1 MHNTH
6 ERILIYTIMKKT
18 LLTVCAAVASIALV
32 SCNNSTTEEKTE
44 AEQTTVETAT
54 AVSASIVYFDIDR
67 VMAGYDMANELSSTV
82 QDKINSIEKDLKN
95 RQTKFQNAVND
106 FTTKYQK
113 GLMTTAAAQDQ
124 QKKLQEQEATLLEYS
139 QKKQNEVLEEQ
150 QVAMNQVLDAIHT
163 FVKEYNETAG
173 HDMILCNQGN
183 VPVIVANPELDIT
196 DFIIQSLNEQYVQSK
211 K

>member
-1 MHNTH
+1 
-6 ERILIYTIMKKT
+6 MKKT
-18 LLTVCAAVASIALV
+18 LLTVCAIAASIAFV
-32 SCNNSTTEEKTE
+32 SCNNTGKTD
-44 AEQTTVETAT
+44 EQAAPAAT
-54 AVSASIVYFDIDR
+54 AADSTKAVASNIVYFDIDR
-67 VMAGYDMANELSSTV
+67 VIAGYDMANELSSTV
-82 QDKINSIEKDLKN
+82 QDKINAIDKDLKN

-124 QKKLQEQEATLLEYS
+124 QKKLQEQEATLMEYS

-150 QVAMNQVLDAIHT
+150 QVAMNQILDAIHT
-163 FVKEYNETAG
+163 FVQEYNKTAG
-173 HDMILCNQGN
+173 HDMILCNQSS

-196 DFIIQSLNEQYVQSK
+196 EFIIKALNEQYVQSK

>member
-1 MHNTH
+1 
-6 ERILIYTIMKKT
+6 MKKT

-44 AEQTTVETAT
+44 AAQTPVETAT

-82 QDKINSIEKDLKN
+82 QDKINAIEKDLKN

-196 DFIIQSLNEQYVQSK
+196 DYIIQCLNEKYVQSK